1 MVSPSSEAITTTGEE
16 ARDQRDGRARRERNE
31 AGRGL
36 RWSTDEADP
45 RA

>member
-31 AGRGL
+31 AVAGSGGVRTRRIPGR
-36 RWSTDEADP
+36 
-45 RA
+45 